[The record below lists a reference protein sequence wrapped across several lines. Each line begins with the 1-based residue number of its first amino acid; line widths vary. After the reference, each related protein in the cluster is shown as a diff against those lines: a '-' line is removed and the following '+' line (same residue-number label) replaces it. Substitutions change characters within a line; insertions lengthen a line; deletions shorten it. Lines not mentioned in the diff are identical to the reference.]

1 MYFFLQAEHYLLL
14 PLTIPDEL
22 TVQEISVGLGR
33 GKTRANLGIVVVY
46 GIKDNLV
53 LCYDSPGATFCNRPW
68 SEFFERTGIE
78 PAELWLPEHVRVLRT
93 CTQYSSQHT

>member
-1 MYFFLQAEHYLLL
+1 MTTRLLRAYSFIQAEHYLLL

-46 GIKDNLV
+46 GVQDNLV
-53 LCYDSPGATFCNRPW
+53 LKYDSPGATFCNQPW
-68 SEFFERTGIE
+68 SEFFDRIGIE
-78 PAELWLPEHVRVLRT
+78 PAEIWLPEHVG
-93 CTQYSSQHT
+93 CA